1 MKILR
6 QSTDQKEYKDEQI
19 KIVVTQP
26 RRVAT
31 IAMAKRVSYERSTEL
46 GQEVK

>member
-1 MKILR
+1 LR
-6 QSTDQKEYKDEQI
+6 QSTDKKEYKEEQI

-31 IAMAKRVSYERSTEL
+31 IAMAKRVSLERNTIL
-46 GQEVK
+46 GQEVD